1 MSQSS
6 QGPSLEHAAGVLV
19 HLAVVIA
26 VAVAVCL
33 LVLLVMR
40 VCGLHWSWT
49 APTVLAAAPVW
60 MFDRFA
66 AITVAFATGLV
77 TVTGAKWHAED
88 LRAGG
93 DIATHARRRRTPV
106 SALRAGRDRRSILGG
121 RVITKRGLVVGR
133 DHRGRSVHIP
143 VGGRGGRHTLV
154 LGATG
159 SGKTVTQAWIA
170 GRLIELGHGA
180 VVVDPKGDRSLR
192 DELHRA
198 ARRRRREFRE
208 WTPEGPDAYN
218 PFAHGTD
225 TELADKALAGE
236 TYTEPHYLR
245 QAQRYLGHATRT
257 LKANGQPV
265 TLAALAD
272 AMSPRRLEA
281 IGRGLDD
288 EHQVQELHDYLDDLS
303 PEQQRGLAGTRDRLA
318 ILAESDVAPW
328 LQPHDAGGPSIDLL
342 RSIQAH
348 DVVYFRLDADRR
360 PLLAAMIAAAI
371 VQDLLTVA
379 AHHHHQPLST
389 LVLLD
394 EFSAVAPDAIA
405 RLFGRGRSAG
415 MSLLL
420 GTQELADL
428 TLVEHPNLKDQVLG
442 NVTTL
447 IAHRQ
452 VIPDSAEQIAAIAG
466 TRGTWV
472 HTQRTDHRLNGHSA
486 SGDTGTRTRGREFAV
501 HPDEIKQLHTGWA
514 VVACPGR
521 TQPRITRMLHPE
533 DAR

>member
-1 MSQSS
+1 MSESS
-6 QGPSLEHAAGVLV
+6 QGPSLEPAAGVLV
-19 HLAVVIA
+19 HLAAMIA

-33 LVLLVMR
+33 IVLLVMR
-40 VCGLHWSWT
+40 VCGLHWSW
-49 APTVLAAAPVW
+49 AVPTVLAVGPVW
-60 MFDRFA
+60 IADRFA
-66 AITVAFATGLV
+66 AIAVAFATGLV

-93 DIATHARRRRTPV
+93 DIAAHARRRRTPV
-106 SALRAGRDRRSILGG
+106 SALRSGRDRRRIRHG
-121 RVITKRGLVVGR
+121 RVITESGLVVGR
-133 DHRGRSVHIP
+133 DHRGRAVHIP
-143 VGGRGGRHTLV
+143 VGGGSGRHTLV

-170 GRLIELGHGA
+170 GRLITAGHAA
-180 VVVDPKGDRSLR
+180 VVVDPKGDRTLR

-198 ARRRRREFRE
+198 ARRTRREFRE

-218 PFAHGTD
+218 PFAHGSD
-225 TELADKALAGE
+225 SELADKALAGE

-257 LKANGQPV
+257 LRAAGQPV
-265 TLAALAD
+265 TLASLTEV
-272 AMSPRRLEA
+272 MSPRRLEA
-281 IGRGLDD
+281 MGRRLDD
-288 EHQVQELHDYLDDLS
+288 EHQAQELHDYLDDLS
-303 PEQQRGLAGTRDRLA
+303 PEQLRGLAGTRDRLA

-328 LQPHDAGGPSIDLL
+328 LQPHDAGGSGVDLL
-342 RSIQAH
+342 RSIQAR

-360 PLLAAMIAAAI
+360 PLLAAMLAAAI

-379 AHHHHQPLST
+379 AHQQHQPRPT
-389 LVLLD
+389 LVLVD
-394 EFSAVAPDAIA
+394 EFSAVSPDGIA

-428 TLVEHPNLKDQVLG
+428 HPPEHPNLADQLLG
-442 NVTTL
+442 NLTTL

-452 VIPDSAEQIAAIAG
+452 VVPDSAEQIAAIAG
-466 TRGTWV
+466 TRGAWV
-472 HTQRTDHRLNGHSA
+472 HTQRTDHRLNGQGVN
-486 SGDTGTRTRGREFAV
+486 GDTGTRTRGREFAI
-501 HPDEIKQLHTGWA
+501 HPDEIKQLRTGWA
-514 VVACPGR
+514 LVACPGR

-533 DAR
+533 NAR

>member
-1 MSQSS
+1 MVES
-6 QGPSLEHAAGVLV
+6 PLEHAAALLL
-19 HLAVVIA
+19 HLAFV
-26 VAVAVCL
+26 VAVAAALCL
-33 LVLLVMR
+33 LVSCGMR
-40 VCGLHWSWT
+40 RRGLHWSWT

-60 MFDRFA
+60 GVDRFA
-66 AITVAFATGLV
+66 AVAVGTVTGLV
-77 TVTGAKWHAED
+77 TVTGARWHGED

-93 DIATHARRRRTPV
+93 DLAAQARRRRTPR
-106 SALRAGRDRRSILGG
+106 SALCSLRDRRRIRRGHVVG
-121 RVITKRGLVVGR
+121 ARGLVVGR
-133 DHRGRSVHIP
+133 DQRGRAVQVP
-143 VGGRGGRHTLV
+143 VGFSSGRHTLV

-159 SGKTVTQAWIA
+159 SGKTVTQSWIA
-170 GRLIELGHGA
+170 GRLIAAGHGA
-180 VVVDPKGDRSLR
+180 VVVDPKGDRMLR
-192 DELHRA
+192 NELHRA
-198 ARRRRREFRE
+198 ARRARRDFRE

-218 PFAHGTD
+218 PFAHGSD

-257 LKANGQPV
+257 LRAAGQPV
-265 TLAALAD
+265 TLATLTE
-272 AMSPRRLEA
+272 AMNPRRLEA
-281 IGRGLDD
+281 IGRRLDD
-288 EHQVQELHDYLDDLS
+288 QHQAQELHDYLDDLS
-303 PEQQRGLAGTRDRLA
+303 PEQRRGLAGTRDRLA

-328 LQPHDAGGPSIDLL
+328 LRPHDAGGPGIDLL
-342 RSIQAH
+342 RSIQAREI
-348 DVVYFRLDADRR
+348 VYFRLDADRR
-360 PLLAAMIAAAI
+360 PLLAAMIAAAF

-379 AHHHHQPLST
+379 AHHQHHPLPT
-389 LVLLD
+389 LILVD
-394 EFSAVAPDAIA
+394 EFSAVAPDGIA

-452 VIPDSAEQIAAIAG
+452 VVPDSAEQIAAIAG

-472 HTQRTDHRLNGHSA
+472 HTQRTDHRPNGRGPN
-486 SGDTGTRTRGREFAV
+486 GDTGTRTRGREFAV
-501 HPDEIKQLHTGWA
+501 HPDEIKRLQTGWA
-514 VVACPGR
+514 LVACPGR

-533 DAR
+533 AAR

>member
-1 MSQSS
+1 MSESP

-19 HLAVVIA
+19 DLAEVIVVG
-26 VAVAVCL
+26 VVVCL
-33 LVLLVMR
+33 IVLLVMR

-49 APTVLAAAPVW
+49 APSVLAVGAVW
-60 MFDRFA
+60 MADRFA
-66 AITVAFATGLV
+66 AVAVAFATGLV

-93 DIATHARRRRTPV
+93 DIAVHGRRRRTPV
-106 SALRAGRDRRSILGG
+106 SALRSGRDRRRIRRG

-133 DHRGRSVHIP
+133 DHRGRAVHIP
-143 VGGRGGRHTLV
+143 VGGRSGGHILV

-170 GRLIELGHGA
+170 GRLIAAGHGA
-180 VVVDPKGDRSLR
+180 AVVDPKGDRMLR

-198 ARRRRREFRE
+198 ARRQRRAFRE
-208 WTPEGPDAYN
+208 WTPEGPGAYN
-218 PFAHGTD
+218 PFAHGSD

-236 TYTEPHYLR
+236 TDTEPHYLR

-257 LKANGQPV
+257 LRAAGQPV
-265 TLAALAD
+265 TLATLTD

-281 IGRGLDD
+281 IGRALDD
-288 EHQVQELHDYLDDLS
+288 ERQARELHDYLDDLS
-303 PEQQRGLAGTRDRLA
+303 PEQQRGLAGTRDRLG
-318 ILAESDVAPW
+318 ILAESDVAQW
-328 LQPHDAGGPSIDLL
+328 LRPHDAGGPSIDLL
-342 RSIQAH
+342 RAVQAR

-360 PLLAAMIAAAI
+360 PLLSAMLAAAI
-371 VQDLLTVA
+371 VQDLLTVG
-379 AHHHHQPLST
+379 AHHQHQPLPT
-389 LVLLD
+389 LVLVD
-394 EFSAVAPDAIA
+394 EFSAVAPDGIA

-428 TLVEHPNLKDQVLG
+428 ALVEHPNLKDQVLG
-442 NVTTL
+442 NVATL

-452 VIPDSAEQIAAIAG
+452 VVPDSAEQIAAIAG

-472 HTQRTDHRLNGHSA
+472 HTQRTDHRLNGHSTD
-486 SGDTGTRTRGREFAV
+486 GDTGTRTRGREFAV
-501 HPDEIKQLHTGWA
+501 HPDEIKQLRTGCA
-514 VVACPGR
+514 LVACPGR

>member
-1 MSQSS
+1 M
-6 QGPSLEHAAGVLV
+6 
-19 HLAVVIA
+19 
-26 VAVAVCL
+26 
-33 LVLLVMR
+33 
-40 VCGLHWSWT
+40 
-49 APTVLAAAPVW
+49 
-60 MFDRFA
+60 
-66 AITVAFATGLV
+66 
-77 TVTGAKWHAED
+77 
-88 LRAGG
+88 
-93 DIATHARRRRTPV
+93 
-106 SALRAGRDRRSILGG
+106 
-121 RVITKRGLVVGR
+121 VGR
-133 DHRGRSVHIP
+133 DHRGRAVHIP
-143 VGGRGGRHTLV
+143 VGGGSGRHTLV

-170 GRLIELGHGA
+170 GRLIAAGHGA
-180 VVVDPKGDRSLR
+180 VVVDPKGDRTLR

-198 ARRRRREFRE
+198 ARRQRRPFRE

-218 PFAHGTD
+218 PFAHGSD
-225 TELADKALAGE
+225 TELADKALASE

-257 LKANGQPV
+257 LRAAGQPV
-265 TLAALAD
+265 TLATLTE

-281 IGRGLDD
+281 IGRSLDD
-288 EHQVQELHDYLDDLS
+288 EHHAQELHDYLDDLTA
-303 PEQQRGLAGTRDRLA
+303 EQQRGLAGTRDRLA

-328 LQPHDAGGPSIDLL
+328 LRHTT
-342 RSIQAH
+342 R
-348 DVVYFRLDADRR
+348 ADRASTCCTPSR
-360 PLLAAMIAAAI
+360 RATSSTFAWTPTAARCWPAMIAAAI
-371 VQDLLTVA
+371 VQDLLTVV
-379 AHHHHQPLST
+379 AHHQHQPLST
-389 LVLLD
+389 LVLVD
-394 EFSAVAPDAIA
+394 EFSAVAPDGIA

-472 HTQRTDHRLNGHSA
+472 HTQRTDHRLNGQGTN
-486 SGDTGTRTRGREFAV
+486 GDTGTRTRGREFAV
-501 HPDEIKQLHTGWA
+501 HPDEIKQLQTGWA

>member
-1 MSQSS
+1 MSSE
-6 QGPSLEHAAGVLV
+6 PSLEHAAGVLV
-19 HLAVVIA
+19 HLAAVIVIGAVLSLLVVLVMRWRRLHWTWTAPMIA
-26 VAVAVCL
+26 VA
-33 LVLLVMR
+33 
-40 VCGLHWSWT
+40 G
-49 APTVLAAAPVW
+49 PVSVV
-60 MFDRFA
+60 DRFA
-66 AITVAFATGLV
+66 AVAVFFVAGLI
-77 TVTGAKWHAED
+77 TVTGAKWHGDD

-93 DIATHARRRRTPV
+93 DLAADARRLRTPF
-106 SALRAGRDRRSILGG
+106 SALGSRHDRRRIG
-121 RVITKRGLVVGR
+121 RGRLVTKRGLVVGR
-133 DHRGRSVHIP
+133 DHRGRAVHIP
-143 VGGRGGRHTLV
+143 LGGRSGQHTLV

-170 GRLIELGHGA
+170 GRLIQAGHA
-180 VVVDPKGDRSLR
+180 AIVVDPKGDGMLR

-198 ARRRRREFRE
+198 ARRARRAFRE

-218 PFAHGTD
+218 PFAHGSD

-245 QAQRYLGHATRT
+245 QAQRYLGHATRA
-257 LKANGQPV
+257 LRADDRPV
-265 TLAALAD
+265 SLATITE
-272 AMSPRRLEA
+272 AMEPRCLEA
-281 IGRGLDD
+281 IARRLDD
-288 EHQVQELHDYLDDLS
+288 EHQAQQLQDYLDSLTA
-303 PEQQRGLAGTRDRLA
+303 EQQRGLAGTRDRLA

-328 LQPHDAGGPSIDLL
+328 LALHSASGPAIDLL
-342 RSIQAH
+342 KTIQAR

-360 PLLAAMIAAAI
+360 PLLSAMLAAAI

-379 AHHHHQPLST
+379 AHQQHDPLPT
-389 LVLLD
+389 LVLVD
-394 EFSAVAPDAIA
+394 EFSAVAPDGIA

-428 TLVEHPNLKDQVLG
+428 HPPEQPNLAEQVLG

-452 VIPDSAEQIAAIAG
+452 VIPESAEQIAAIAG

-472 HTQRTDHRLNGHSA
+472 HTQRTDQSLNGK
-486 SGDTGTRTRGREFAV
+486 GGGQDTGTRTRGREFAV
-501 HPDEIKQLHTGWA
+501 HPDEIKQLQTGWA

-521 TQPRITRMLHPE
+521 TQPRITSMLHPE
-533 DAR
+533 DTR

>member
-1 MSQSS
+1 MSQE
-6 QGPSLEHAAGVLV
+6 PSLEHAAGFLT
-19 HLAVVIA
+19 HLAVAIA
-26 VAVAVCL
+26 VGAVLCL

-49 APTVLAAAPVW
+49 APTVLAALPLWAV
-60 MFDRFA
+60 DRFG
-66 AITVAFATGLV
+66 AICVAMVSGMV
-77 TVTGAKWHAED
+77 TVTGAKWHVED

-93 DIATHARRRRTPV
+93 DIAAHARRRRTPV
-106 SALRAGRDRRSILGG
+106 SALRARHDRRRIRRG
-121 RVITKRGLVVGR
+121 RVWTNRGLVVGR
-133 DHRGRSVHIP
+133 DYRGKAVHIP
-143 VGGRGGRHTLV
+143 VGSRSGQHALV

-170 GRLIELGHGA
+170 GRMIRAGRGA
-180 VVVDPKGDRSLR
+180 VVVDPKGDRTLR

-198 ARRRRREFRE
+198 ARHARTAFRE

-236 TYTEPHYLR
+236 AYTEPHYQR

-257 LKANGQPV
+257 LRAARRPV
-265 TLAALAD
+265 TLASLTE
-272 AMSPRRLEA
+272 AMDPRRLEA

-288 EHQVQELHDYLDDLS
+288 HHQAEQLHDYLDTLTA
-303 PEQQRGLAGTRDRLA
+303 EQQRGLAGTRDRLA

-328 LQPHDAGGPSIDLL
+328 LAPHDAGGPGIDLL
-342 RSIQAH
+342 RSIQNG

-360 PLLAAMIAAAI
+360 PLLSAMVAAAI

-379 AHHHHQPLST
+379 AHQQHHPLPT
-389 LVLLD
+389 LVLVD
-394 EFSAVAPDAIA
+394 EFSAVAPDGIA

-428 TLVEHPNLKDQVLG
+428 HPVEHPNLADQVLG
-442 NVTTL
+442 NITTL

-452 VIPDSAEQIAAIAG
+452 VVPDSAEQIAAIAG
-466 TRGTWV
+466 TCGTWV
-472 HTQRTDHRLNGHSA
+472 HTQRTDHRLNGQGSH
-486 SGDTGTRTRGREFAV
+486 GDTGTRTRGREFAV
-501 HPDEIKQLHTGWA
+501 HPDEIKQLRTGWA
-514 VVACPGR
+514 LVACPGR

>member
-1 MSQSS
+1 MSKNP

-19 HLAVVIA
+19 HLAAVIA
-26 VAVAVCL
+26 IGAAVCL
-33 LVLLVMR
+33 IVLLVMR

-49 APTVLAAAPVW
+49 APTVLAVGPVW
-60 MFDRFA
+60 MVDRFA
-66 AITVAFATGLV
+66 ALGVAFATGLV

-93 DIATHARRRRTPV
+93 DIATLARRRRTPV
-106 SALRAGRDRRSILGG
+106 SALRSWRDQRRIRAGRIL
-121 RVITKRGLVVGR
+121 TKRGLVVGR
-133 DHRGRSVHIP
+133 DHRGRGVHVP
-143 VGGRGGRHTLV
+143 VGGRGGGHTLV

-170 GRLIELGHGA
+170 GRLIQLGHGA
-180 VVVDPKGDRSLR
+180 VVVDPKGDRTLR
-192 DELHRA
+192 CELHRA
-198 ARRRRREFRE
+198 ARRARRRFRE
-208 WTPEGPDAYN
+208 WTPEGHDAYN

-236 TYTEPHYLR
+236 SYTEPHYLR

-257 LKANGQPV
+257 LKATGRPV
-265 TLAALAD
+265 TLAALAG
-272 AMSPRRLEA
+272 AMNPRRLEA
-281 IGRGLDD
+281 IGRELDD
-288 EHQVQELHDYLDDLS
+288 EHQARELHDYLDDLTA
-303 PEQQRGLAGTRDRLA
+303 EQQRGLAGTRDRLA
-318 ILAESDVAPW
+318 VLAESDVAPW
-328 LQPHDAGGPSIDLL
+328 LQPQAAGGPGIDLL
-342 RSIQAH
+342 ASVQARE
-348 DVVYFRLDADRR
+348 VVYFRLDADRR
-360 PLLAAMIAAAI
+360 PLLSAMIAAAI

-379 AHHHHQPLST
+379 AHHQHQPTPT
-389 LVLLD
+389 LVLVD
-394 EFSAVAPDAIA
+394 EFSAVAPDGVA

-428 TLVEHPNLKDQVLG
+428 TLPEHPNLKDQVLG

-472 HTQRTDHRLNGHSA
+472 HTQRTDHRLNGQGTN
-486 SGDTGTRTRGREFAV
+486 GDTGTRTRGREFAV
-501 HPDEIKQLHTGWA
+501 HPDEIKQLRTGWA
-514 VVACPGR
+514 LVACPGR

-533 DAR
+533 EAR

>member
-1 MSQSS
+1 MSEDPQV
-6 QGPSLEHAAGVLV
+6 PSLEHAAGVLV

-26 VAVAVCL
+26 IGAGVCL
-33 LVLLVMR
+33 IVLLVMR

-60 MFDRFA
+60 MADRIVAFG
-66 AITVAFATGLV
+66 VAFATGLV

-93 DIATHARRRRTPV
+93 DIATHARRRRTPI
-106 SALRAGRDRRSILGG
+106 SALRAGRDRRRIRGG

-143 VGGRGGRHTLV
+143 VGGRGGQHTLV

-170 GRLIELGHGA
+170 GRLIQLGHGA
-180 VVVDPKGDRSLR
+180 VVVDPKGDRTLR

-198 ARRRRREFRE
+198 ARRHRRDFRE

-245 QAQRYLGHATRT
+245 QAQRYLGHVTRT
-257 LKANGQPV
+257 LRAAGQSV
-265 TLAALAD
+265 TLATLTE

-281 IGRGLDD
+281 IGRRLDD
-288 EHQVQELHDYLDDLS
+288 EHRAQELHDYLDDLS
-303 PEQQRGLAGTRDRLA
+303 PEQHRGLAGTRDRLA

-342 RSIQAH
+342 RATQAR

-379 AHHHHQPLST
+379 AHHQHQPVST
-389 LVLLD
+389 LVLVD
-394 EFSAVAPDAIA
+394 EFSAVAPEGIA

-472 HTQRTDHRLNGHSA
+472 HTQRTDHRLNGQGTN
-486 SGDTGTRTRGREFAV
+486 GDTGTRTRGREFAV
-501 HPDEIKQLHTGWA
+501 HPDEIKQLRTGWA
-514 VVACPGR
+514 LVACPGR
-521 TQPRITRMLHPE
+521 TQPRIARMLHPE